1 MSNTVWGVTRPL
13 NTRAVL
19 LVVSVSL
26 MTVVSAVSGLNTAL
40 PDIAISTGADQTQIT
55 WILDSYTVVFAG
67 LLLLAG
73 AIGDRYGRRLTLA
86 VGLGIFAVTSLAG
99 LFVDTP
105 TALIVLRA
113 LSGVGAAAIM
123 PSTLSVITASFSPA
137 ERGKAVGVW
146 VGVAGGGAILGL
158 FATAIL
164 LEFYSWN
171 SFFAL
176 NLVLAVLALAGVLR
190 WVPESR
196 ETGQRLDWAGGIL
209 SLVGVGALVFGIIE
223 GADKGWSEPVT
234 LTAFVLAGIS
244 LLVFVLWELRIPHPL
259 LDPRFFRNRGLSAG
273 SLSITV
279 QFFAQFG
286 FIYVGMQY
294 LQYVAGFTP
303 LEAAIRLLP
312 MAIVVIPASRLAGG
326 LSLRFPQRLLGT
338 IGLILLAVGLFLLGR
353 QTADFN
359 VWYFWA
365 ALCVYGLGMAFAA
378 TPATTAITLAMPA
391 EKQGVASAVNDV
403 SREFGSALGIAVLGA
418 ALTATYRDG
427 IAPTAQ
433 ALPEQLARAVE
444 AGLAFTKLSPPPGA
458 GSNWPELVAAANDAF
473 VTGMSRAL
481 TIAAA
486 AALVTAVVVALLAP
500 RRAADAAAVDT
511 PAGQE
516 STGASTGMPSETET
530 KG

>member
-1 MSNTVWGVTRPL
+1 VTRSL

-19 LVVSVSL
+19 LVVSASL

-40 PDIAISTGADQTQIT
+40 PDIAVSTGADQTQIT

-86 VGLGIFAVTSLAG
+86 VGLAIFAATSLAG

-105 TALIVLRA
+105 AALIVIRA

-123 PSTLSVITASFSPA
+123 PSTLSVITASFPPE

-176 NLVLAVLALAGVLR
+176 NLVLALLALVGVFG

-196 ETGQRLDWAGGIL
+196 ETGQRLDWIGGIL
-209 SLVGVGALVFGIIE
+209 SLAGVGALVFGIIE
-223 GADKGWSEPVT
+223 GADRGWSEPIAVS
-234 LTAFVLAGIS
+234 AFCVAGVS
-244 LLVFVLWELRIPHPL
+244 LLAFVLWELRTPHPL

-286 FIYVGMQY
+286 FIYVGIQY
-294 LQYVAGFTP
+294 LQYVAGFSP
-303 LEAAIRLLP
+303 LEAAVRLLP
-312 MAIVVIPASRLAGG
+312 MAFVVIPASRLAGG
-326 LSLRFPQRLLGT
+326 LSHRYPQKLLGT
-338 IGLILLAVGLFLLGR
+338 IGLVLLAVGLFLLGQ

-359 VWYFWA
+359 VWYFWG

-378 TPATTAITLAMPA
+378 TPATTAITSAMPA

-418 ALTATYRDG
+418 ALTTTYRDG
-427 IAPTAQ
+427 IASTAQ
-433 ALPEQLARAVE
+433 ALPDQLARAVE
-444 AGLAFTKLSPPPGA
+444 AGLAFTKLSPPPGT
-458 GSNWPELVAAANDAF
+458 GSAWTQLVSTANDAF
-473 VTGMSRAL
+473 VSGMSRAL

-486 AALVTAVVVALLAP
+486 AALVTAVLVALLAP
-500 RRAADAAAVDT
+500 RRATDAAGVES
-511 PAGQE
+511 PAGNE
-516 STGASTGMPSETET
+516 SNDALTGAPSEIDAA
-530 KG
+530 GR

>member
-1 MSNTVWGVTRPL
+1 
-13 NTRAVL
+13 
-19 LVVSVSL
+19 

-105 TALIVLRA
+105 TALIVIRA
-113 LSGVGAAAIM
+113 LSGIGAAAIM
-123 PSTLSVITASFSPA
+123 PSTLSAITASFPVA

-176 NLVLAVLALAGVLR
+176 NLVLALLALVGVFR
-190 WVPESR
+190 WIPESR

-223 GADKGWSEPVT
+223 GADRGWSEPITVI
-234 LTAFVLAGIS
+234 AFCLAGIS
-244 LLVFVLWELRIPHPL
+244 LLAFVLWELRASHPL
-259 LDPRFFRNRGLSAG
+259 LDPRYFRNRGLSAG

-286 FIYVGMQY
+286 FIYVGIQY

-303 LEAAIRLLP
+303 LEAAVRLLP
-312 MAIVVIPASRLAGG
+312 MAVVVIPASRLAGG
-326 LSLRFPQRLLGT
+326 LSRRYPQKLLGT

-365 ALCVYGLGMAFAA
+365 ALCVYALGMAFAA
-378 TPATTAITLAMPA
+378 TPATTAITSAMPA
-391 EKQGVASAVNDV
+391 EKQGVASAINDV

-418 ALTATYRDG
+418 ALTATYRAD
-427 IAPTAQ
+427 IASTAE
-433 ALPEQLARAVE
+433 ALPDQLARVVE
-444 AGLAFTKLSPPPGA
+444 SGLAFSKLTPPPGA
-458 GSNWPELVAAANDAF
+458 EPIWSGLVSTANEAF
-473 VTGMSRAL
+473 VSGMSHAL
-481 TIAAA
+481 TIAAG
-486 AALVTAVVVALLAP
+486 AALVTALLVALLAP
-500 RRAADAAAVDT
+500 RHANEETGIDHSLSPAPNDASAAAAREGD
-511 PAGQE
+511 AMG
-516 STGASTGMPSETET
+516 
-530 KG
+530 